1 MLSKKGNMAETQ
13 NATKPCEFACERCG
27 QEATTKGNLIQHL
40 RKKKACLVS
49 KSAREREDIIAS
61 LTRMSEKN
69 KQYACNHC
77 SQRFSTPAGKSK
89 HQKVCTVQLEKEMVV
104 RMANMEILI
113 KELQQELQ
121 QYKQSGLTIGTNIEN
136 QQNNISIVMNNY
148 GQESMTHL
156 THEFL
161 NHCLLNPSKGLTSL
175 IEKIHYNPELPENHN
190 LRHKS
195 TKQCILQK
203 FINQNWH
210 DCDAS
215 NTLDELIKK
224 GYRILNA
231 YYSDHVANDPLI
243 FDDEMT
249 ARMYEKFRFLSDKKS
264 LEYNAVKRELRLLVK
279 DKTIYLLAPM
289 GTHINPDEMQEI
301 EKEIEDELI

>member
-1 MLSKKGNMAETQ
+1 MTEIPNESNG
-13 NATKPCEFACERCG
+13 CEFVCERCG

-40 RKKKACLVS
+40 KKKKPCVAS
-49 KSAREREDIIAS
+49 ISTRSREDVITS
-61 LTRMSEKN
+61 LTRTSEKN
-69 KQYACNHC
+69 KLYECNHC
-77 SQRFSTPAGKSK
+77 SLRFSTPAGKCK
-89 HQKVCTVQLEKEMVV
+89 HQKVCTIHLEEEMQV
-104 RMANMEILI
+104 RMANMENLI

-121 QYKQSGLTIGTNIEN
+121 LHKQGPTICTNIAN

-148 GQESMTHL
+148 GHENTSHL
-156 THEFL
+156 TNEFL

-175 IEKIHYNPELPENHN
+175 IEKIHYCQEVPENHN
-190 LRHKS
+190 IRHKS
-195 TKQCILQK
+195 TKQSILQK

-243 FDDEMT
+243 FEDELT

-264 LEYNAVKRELRLLVK
+264 QEYNAVKRELRLLVK
-279 DKTIYLLAPM
+279 DKTIFLLAPM
-289 GTHINPDEMQEI
+289 GTQIHPDEMQEI